1 MISTAIR
8 DRIAAEQNGGRS
20 LLHAMLLAPAAP
32 APAGKRVAFAA
43 AGREHTLFLLEDGS
57 VWAVG
62 TDSYGQCGQ
71 GLATPY
77 VKAPQRVPL
86 PAGKKAVMVYAGECG
101 GV

>member
-1 MISTAIR
+1 
-8 DRIAAEQNGGRS
+8 
-20 LLHAMLLAPAAP
+20 MLLAPAAP